1 MKEFNDHL
9 LVVGGSLAAAALI
22 MLAAGTALTPAP
34 SPVVI
39 ERSAGADLPA
49 AIDLSAAPDTAA
61 PDTATPDTGAT
72 APTQSEP
79 VIAGLDRGAFGE
91 AVRSYLL
98 ENPEVIFEAVAEY
111 ERRTTA
117 QQGEMDAT
125 LVEINQDAIFNDGYS
140 WVGGNP
146 DGDITLVEFMDYQCS
161 FCRRAH
167 SAVMDLLEQ
176 DGNIRFI
183 VKEFPILGPQSEVAS
198 RFAIAVHVL
207 GGDDAYGQ
215 AHDAMMQLERSITPE
230 VLDQIATDLGL
241 DLAAVHDQMNDDATT
256 QIIDENRALAQ
267 RLQISGTPTFVMESE
282 LLRGFLPT
290 EAMQQIADELRG

>member
-9 LVVGGSLAAAALI
+9 LVVGGSFAAAALI

-34 SPVVI
+34 TPAVVEPAVI
-39 ERSAGADLPA
+39 EAAGTNPA
-49 AIDLSAAPDTAA
+49 APSSTEETA
-61 PDTATPDTGAT
+61 
-72 APTQSEP
+72 
-79 VIAGLDRGAFGE
+79 IAGLDRAAFGTE
-91 AVRSYLL
+91 VRRYLL
-98 ENPEVIFEAVAEY
+98 DNPEVIFEAVAEY

-125 LVEINQDAIFNDGYS
+125 LVEINYDAIFNDGHS

-167 SAVMDLLEQ
+167 PEVLQLLEQ

-198 RFAIAVHVL
+198 RFAIAVHQL
-207 GGDDAYGQ
+207 GGDDAYQQ
-215 AHDAMMQLERSITPE
+215 AHDAMMELEGAVTNE
-230 VLDQIATDLGL
+230 ALDEIAAGLNL
-241 DLAAVHDQMNDDATT
+241 DLDAVQARMNADEVTT
-256 QIIDENRALAQ
+256 IIEENRALAQ
-267 RLQISGTPTFVMESE
+267 RLQISGTPTFVLESE
-282 LLRGFLPT
+282 LLRGFMPAD
-290 EAMQQIADELRG
+290 AMQQVADDLRG